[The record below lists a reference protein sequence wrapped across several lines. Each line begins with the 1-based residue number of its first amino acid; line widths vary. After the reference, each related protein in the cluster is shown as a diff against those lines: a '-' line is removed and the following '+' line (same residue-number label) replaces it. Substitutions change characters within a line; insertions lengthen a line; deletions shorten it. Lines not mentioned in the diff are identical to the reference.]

1 MLETEI
7 VKNKK
12 LINQIDDIMNNSKID
27 GKQEV
32 INSGFFKNN
41 AQLLTTLQ
49 SQKNI
54 ATNRNNYLLNEQ
66 KLVKKKIIINS
77 LKKIKADEIE
87 GTINGNITGNA
98 NTATNLKNVT
108 SFQLQGDVISDAIS
122 FDGQVGSYTKV
133 FSTEL
138 TANIITTK
146 NNGGTK

>member
-1 MLETEI
+1 MEKKIRRFQRLATLRKRDISKNVANSNLLETEI
-7 VKNKK
+7 IKNKK

-27 GKQEV
+27 GTQKI

-77 LKKIKADEIE
+77 LKKIKADEKTSE
-87 GTINGNITGNA
+87 YKT
-98 NTATNLKNVT
+98 LYSQELEKKN
-108 SFQLQGDVISDAIS
+108 
-122 FDGQVGSYTKV
+122 Y
-133 FSTEL
+133 
-138 TANIITTK
+138 N
-146 NNGGTK
+146 

>member
-1 MLETEI
+1 MEKKIKRFKRLATLRKRDISKNVANSNLLETEI

-77 LKKIKADEIE
+77 LKKIKADEKTRE
-87 GTINGNITGNA
+87 YKT
-98 NTATNLKNVT
+98 LYSQELEKKN
-108 SFQLQGDVISDAIS
+108 
-122 FDGQVGSYTKV
+122 Y
-133 FSTEL
+133 
-138 TANIITTK
+138 N
-146 NNGGTK
+146 

>member
-1 MLETEI
+1 MEKKIKRFQRLATLRKRDVSKNVSNSNLLETEI
-7 VKNKK
+7 IKNKK

-27 GKQEV
+27 STQKV

-77 LKKIKADEIE
+77 LKKIKADEKTSE
-87 GTINGNITGNA
+87 YKT
-98 NTATNLKNVT
+98 LYSQELEKKN
-108 SFQLQGDVISDAIS
+108 
-122 FDGQVGSYTKV
+122 Y
-133 FSTEL
+133 
-138 TANIITTK
+138 N
-146 NNGGTK
+146 

>member
-1 MLETEI
+1 MEKKIKRFQRLATLRKRDISKNVANSNLLETEI
-7 VKNKK
+7 IKNKK

-27 GKQEV
+27 GTQKV

-77 LKKIKADEIE
+77 LKKIKADEKTSE
-87 GTINGNITGNA
+87 YKT
-98 NTATNLKNVT
+98 LYSQELEKKN
-108 SFQLQGDVISDAIS
+108 
-122 FDGQVGSYTKV
+122 Y
-133 FSTEL
+133 
-138 TANIITTK
+138 N
-146 NNGGTK
+146 

>member
-1 MLETEI
+1 LEKKIKRFQRLATLRKRDISKNVANSNLLETEI
-7 VKNKK
+7 IKNKK

-27 GKQEV
+27 GTQKV

-77 LKKIKADEIE
+77 LKKIKADEKTSE
-87 GTINGNITGNA
+87 YKTVYSQE
-98 NTATNLKNVT
+98 LEKKN
-108 SFQLQGDVISDAIS
+108 
-122 FDGQVGSYTKV
+122 Y
-133 FSTEL
+133 
-138 TANIITTK
+138 N
-146 NNGGTK
+146 